1 MLNVREAD
9 RPAPRDGRPARHG
22 LVQAI
27 VAEARS
33 QNVLARIGHTPLF
46 RLARVVEGLPAGVE
60 LYVKAE
66 WFNPGGSVKDR
77 PALRMIEEAERDGRL
92 TPDKIII
99 DSTSGNTGIAY
110 ALIGAVK
117 GYRVELVMPANVSRE
132 RRQLARAYG
141 ARIIESDPLE
151 GSDGAIRLVR
161 KIVAEAPEKYFYP
174 DQYNNPANWL
184 AHYET
189 TGPEIWEQTQGRIT
203 HFVAGVGTSGTLM
216 GVGRRLREYNPRV
229 QLIAVEPA
237 DEFQVIEGLK
247 HMATAIVPGIYD
259 PTLPDR
265 TMRADADRALA
276 MVQRLAREEGLFV
289 GFSAAAAVD
298 AALQIAR
305 ELREGVVVAL
315 LPDSGVKYLSLGL
328 FDEPVGTEI
337 RALGET
343 PQEKQRGRRT

>member
-1 MLNVREAD
+1 MVDASTEGYEMLDVGERSKSISRNGGPAYEESAQAVVAAVRSSGILE
-9 RPAPRDGRPARHG
+9 
-22 LVQAI
+22 
-27 VAEARS
+27 
-33 QNVLARIGHTPLF
+33 RIGHTPLF
-46 RLARVVEGLPAGVE
+46 RLSRVVEGLPADVE

-92 TPDKIII
+92 TPEKIII

-141 ARIIESDPLE
+141 ARIIYSDPLE

-174 DQYNNPANWL
+174 DQYNNSANWL

-216 GVGRRLREYNPRV
+216 GVGRRLREYNSRV

-237 DEFQVIEGLK
+237 DELQVIEGLK
-247 HMATAIVPGIYD
+247 YMATAIVPGIYD

-265 TMRADADRALA
+265 TIYADADRALA

-298 AALQIAR
+298 AALQVAR
-305 ELREGVVVAL
+305 ELKEGVVVAL
-315 LPDSGVKYLSLGL
+315 LPDSGMKYLSLGL
-328 FDEPVGTEI
+328 FDEQWE
-337 RALGET
+337 RAST
-343 PQEKQRGRRT
+343 R